1 MENAN
6 AKSERLFSLDLLRG
20 LDMMFLTVLGPLL
33 YVSSHIWKLPR
44 GLTYQLS
51 HPWEG
56 FTCWDLIMPM
66 FIFMCGAAIPLSL
79 ERRLARNGGRA
90 DLAYWKHVLWRLV
103 MLWGLGLLVQGRIA
117 TLDPDQIR
125 LYDNTLQ
132 TIAFGYVVCA
142 VTAALTRRTW
152 VKLAIP
158 IGSFVL
164 YGVLLHAFGDY
175 SQTGNFAFKVE
186 KAILTAI
193 VPATSVTARE
203 LAVPQEVVS
212 RLHPNGLEVHY
223 TWYLTSLMF
232 VFMTFCGYFSTKI
245 LQAQAAQ
252 RTKALRLFGA
262 GAGLLALGW
271 VLAFCGVR
279 MVKHVFT
286 VSFTAQ
292 AMGWCMI
299 LLAALYVLTDIWKLR
314 RGLGI
319 CILFGQ
325 FALTAYMIE
334 EFFKPVAEQFAGML
348 LEGLPRLFGTA
359 RYQPLVIAIA
369 VVAEIVAVLVIRRRL
384 KARKTETEG
393 KGQV

>member
-1 MENAN
+1 MNN
-6 AKSERLFSLDLLRG
+6 DERLFSLDLLRG

-33 YVSSHIWKLPR
+33 YAANHVWGLP
-44 GLTYQLS
+44 GGVMYQLS

-66 FIFMCGAAIPLSL
+66 FIYMCGAAIPLSL
-79 ERRLARNGGRA
+79 ERRLARNGGKA
-90 DLAYWKHVLWRLV
+90 DFGYWKHVLWRLV

-142 VTAALTRRTW
+142 VTAALTQRTW

-158 IGSFVL
+158 VGSFVL

-193 VPATSVTARE
+193 VPATSATARE

-271 VLAFCGVR
+271 ILTFCGVR

-299 LLAALYVLTDIWKLR
+299 ILAALYVLTDIWKFR
-314 RGLGI
+314 RGLGFF
-319 CILFGQ
+319 ILYGQ
-325 FALTAYMIE
+325 VSLAAYMMYTL
-334 EFFKPVAEQFAGML
+334 FAPALRVTAEVVTVGV
-348 LEGLPRLFGTA
+348 PRLWPSAGPFAATVA
-359 RYQPLVIAIA
+359 LVVFQTWILWLWRQMK
-369 VVAEIVAVLVIRRRL
+369 ENKR
-384 KARKTETEG
+384 
-393 KGQV
+393 Q

>member
-1 MENAN
+1 MNN
-6 AKSERLFSLDLLRG
+6 DERLFSLDLLRG

-33 YVSSHIWKLPR
+33 YAANHVWGLP
-44 GLTYQLS
+44 GGVMYQLS

-56 FTCWDLIMPM
+56 FTCWDIIMPM
-66 FIFMCGAAIPLSL
+66 FIYMCGAAIPLSL
-79 ERRLARNGGRA
+79 ERRLARNGGKA
-90 DLAYWKHVLWRLV
+90 DFGYWKHVLWRLV

-142 VTAALTRRTW
+142 VTAALTQRTW

-158 IGSFVL
+158 VGSFVL

-193 VPATSVTARE
+193 VPATSATARE

-245 LQAQAAQ
+245 LQSQAAQ

-271 VLAFCGVR
+271 ILTFCGVR

-299 LLAALYVLTDIWKLR
+299 ILAALYVLTDIWKFR
-314 RGLGI
+314 RGLGV
-319 CILFGQ
+319 CVLFGQ
-325 FALTAYMIE
+325 FALTAYLIE
-334 EFFKPVAEQFAGML
+334 EFFKPVAEKFAEMVTPGI
-348 LEGLPRLFGTA
+348 PRLLGTA
-359 RYQPLVIAIA
+359 KPMEFVIA
-369 VVAEIVAVLVIRRRL
+369 VVVVIEIIAVLRLRRAA
-384 KARKTETEG
+384 KGRK
-393 KGQV
+393 